1 MIEIFIMVLIVYM
14 IYYFVSVN
22 RYDKSGNLKGNKNK
36 KDKAINYEGLPSEVK
51 YFIKRYNIDLDKVNL
66 RGVLKLTGLVLGIDI
81 AILTLL
87 VILLF
92 KDKVVIE
99 LLVASL
105 LIIPLYLVSLKFVG
119 RYFEKKGLVKNDRN
133 KKNRK

>member
-1 MIEIFIMVLIVYM
+1 MIEIFIMVLIVYI

-22 RYDKSGNLKGNKNK
+22 RYDKNGNLKGKNNKVS
-36 KDKAINYEGLPSEVK
+36 NYEGLPSEVK

-87 VILLF
+87 VLLIF
-92 KDKVVIE
+92 KDKIVIE
-99 LLVASL
+99 LLISSL
-105 LIIPLYLVSLKFVG
+105 LIVPLYLVSLKFVG
-119 RYFEKKGLVKNDRN
+119 KYFEKKGLVKNDRN